1 MHDPSRPIRT
11 IPAVAAAFHDASAAP
26 AEWSAREV
34 RALRQYLRLTQ
45 DEFARR
51 LGARQQT
58 ISEWEVGK
66 HRPRGM
72 SAITLSQLAA
82 STGYMPAAQPS
93 LTSLTLAASRPRR

>member
-11 IPAVAAAFHDASAAP
+11 ISAVPAVPAAFHDAPAAP

-34 RALRQYLRLTQ
+34 RALRQFLRLTQ
-45 DEFARR
+45 DELARR

-72 SAITLSQLAA
+72 SAITLTQLAA
-82 STGYMPAAQPS
+82 STGYMPAAQQP
-93 LTSLTLAASRPRR
+93 LTVAASRPRR

>member
-1 MHDPSRPIRT
+1 MHDPSWPIRT
-11 IPAVAAAFHDASAAP
+11 VSAVPAVPAAVHDAPAAP

-34 RALRQYLRLTQ
+34 RALRQFLRLTQ

-72 SAITLSQLAA
+72 SAITLTQLAA
-82 STGYMPAAQPS
+82 STGYMPAAQQP
-93 LTSLTLAASRPRR
+93 LPLAASRPRR

>member
-1 MHDPSRPIRT
+1 MHDPSRSIRT
-11 IPAVAAAFHDASAAP
+11 VPAVAAAFHDASAAP
-26 AEWSAREV
+26 TEWSAREV
-34 RALRQYLRLTQ
+34 RALRQFLGLTQ

-66 HRPRGM
+66 HHPRGM
-72 SAITLSQLAA
+72 SAITLTQLAA

-93 LTSLTLAASRPRR
+93 LTLAASRPRR